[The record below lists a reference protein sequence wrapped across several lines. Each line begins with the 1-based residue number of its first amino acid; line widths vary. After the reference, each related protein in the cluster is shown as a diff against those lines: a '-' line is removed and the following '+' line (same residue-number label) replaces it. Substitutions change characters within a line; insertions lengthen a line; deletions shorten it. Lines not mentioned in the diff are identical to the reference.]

1 MWFWWNVKILTTSP
15 ILKRFLIE
23 VTLKYYTCSKT
34 VGKYYP
40 TVLEYSRTFFETVGK
55 YYPTFLECSVN
66 KLTEFPKVTN
76 NFQLDLFPIYS
87 KLEFASTLLKV

>member
-40 TVLEYSRTFFETVGK
+40 TVLE
-55 YYPTFLECSVN
+55 CSVN

-76 NFQLDLFPIYS
+76 NFQPDLFPIYS